1 MQFTKVVLDKTF
13 RSEGVAV
20 GDVNHDGKLDIM
32 AGEVW
37 YAAPDW
43 KMHEILPPGKYD
55 GNTGYSKTFANYS
68 CDVNRDGWVDSV
80 ITTMMGEP
88 SLWYENPQNKPGHWK
103 VHQGTRSACNETP
116 LFADLLGNGKPVAVW
131 GVQPDGYMAWFSIPE
146 DPSKEWDDAHHRRT
160 QGPGQRAVQSRPGRR
175 ATSTATGATMC
186 S

>member
-1 MQFTKVVLDKTF
+1 MSMLSRKSLSCLVVLVTMVLGSIVWSVPVQFTKVVLDKTF

-37 YAAPDW
+37 YAVPDW
-43 KMHEILPPGKYD
+43 QMHEILPPGKYD
-55 GNTGYSKTFANYS
+55 GSTGYSKTFANYS

-103 VHQGTRSACNETP
+103 VHQGRA
-116 LFADLLGNGKPVAVW
+116 
-131 GVQPDGYMAWFSIPE
+131 GVQ
-146 DPSKEWDDAHHRRT
+146 
-160 QGPGQRAVQSRPGRR
+160 
-175 ATSTATGATMC
+175 
-186 S
+186 